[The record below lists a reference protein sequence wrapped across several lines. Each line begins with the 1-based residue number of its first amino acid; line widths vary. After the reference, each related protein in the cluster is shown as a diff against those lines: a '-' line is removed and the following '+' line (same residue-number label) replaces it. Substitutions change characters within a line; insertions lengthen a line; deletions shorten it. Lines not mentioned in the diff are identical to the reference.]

1 MNLAASSVSRAYSR
15 DFTAVTDRDLVASA
29 VTGVDG
35 SFEELVRRYQRPI
48 CAYVYRMVG
57 NYESA
62 LDLTQEIFIKVYS
75 SLRRYREEFK
85 FSTWIYKIA
94 HNAAV
99 DHLRRSATR
108 EQSLIM
114 GSEGDQFELP
124 VECSRLT
131 PEQES
136 ERKERRSEIESVVRA
151 LPANYRELII
161 LRHSRDLSYD
171 EIVEVTGLPLGTVKN
186 RLFRARE
193 MMRQHFVEKGI
204 TGSD

>member
-1 MNLAASSVSRAYSR
+1 MSLAVSSVSRTFSR
-15 DFTAVTDRDLVASA
+15 DLTAASDRDLVATA
-29 VTGVDG
+29 VNGVEG

-48 CAYVYRMVG
+48 SAYVYRMVG

-75 SLRRYREEFK
+75 SLRRYRSEFK

-94 HNAAV
+94 HNAAI
-99 DHLRRSATR
+99 DHLRRTTTR
-108 EQSLIM
+108 EQSLVM
-114 GSEGDQFELP
+114 GPENDQFDLP
-124 VECSRLT
+124 VESGRLS

-136 ERKERRSEIESVVRA
+136 ERKERRGEIESVVRT
-151 LPANYRELII
+151 LPGNYRELII
-161 LRHSRDLSYD
+161 LRHSQDLSYE

-193 MMRQHFVEKGI
+193 MMRQQFVEKGI
-204 TGSD
+204 TGI

>member
-1 MNLAASSVSRAYSR
+1 MSLAAPSVSRAFSR
-15 DFTAVTDRDLVASA
+15 DLTAVTDRELVATA
-29 VTGVDG
+29 VNGVEG

-48 CAYVYRMVG
+48 SAYVYRMVG

-94 HNAAV
+94 HNSAV
-99 DHLRRSATR
+99 DHLRRNATR
-108 EQSLIM
+108 EQSLVV
-114 GSEGDQFELP
+114 GHEGDQFDLP
-124 VECSRLT
+124 VESNRLT

-136 ERKERRSEIESVVRA
+136 ERKERRGEIESVVRT

-161 LRHSRDLSYD
+161 LRHSQDLSYE
-171 EIVEVTGLPLGTVKN
+171 EIVDVTGLPLGTVKN

-193 MMRQHFVEKGI
+193 MMRQQFVEKGI
-204 TGSD
+204 TSI

>member
-1 MNLAASSVSRAYSR
+1 MSVAASSVASIFSR
-15 DFTAVTDRDLVASA
+15 DLASVADRDLVATA
-29 VTGVDG
+29 VTGVEG

-48 CAYVYRMVG
+48 AAYVYRMVG

-62 LDLTQEIFIKVYS
+62 LDLTQEIFIKVYN
-75 SLRRYREEFK
+75 SLERYRAEFK

-99 DHLRRSATR
+99 DHLRRTATR
-108 EQSLIM
+108 EQSLVV
-114 GSEGDQFELP
+114 GCEGDQFELP
-124 VECSRLT
+124 IESGRLS

-136 ERKERRSEIESVVRA
+136 ERRERRVEIETVVRA
-151 LPANYRELII
+151 LPANYRELIV
-161 LRHSRDLSYD
+161 LRHSQDLSYE

-193 MMRQHFVEKGI
+193 MMRQQFVEKGI
-204 TGSD
+204 TGI

>member
-1 MNLAASSVSRAYSR
+1 MKASASSVSPVYSR
-15 DFTAVTDRDLVASA
+15 DLSAATDRELVAIA
-29 VTGVDG
+29 VTGFDG

-48 CAYVYRMVG
+48 SAYVYRMVG

-62 LDLTQEIFIKVYS
+62 LDLTQEIFIKVYN
-75 SLRRYREEFK
+75 SLKRYRAEFK

-99 DHLRRSATR
+99 DHLRRTATR
-108 EQSLIM
+108 EQSLVV
-114 GSEGDQFELP
+114 GPEGDTFDLP
-124 VECSRLT
+124 LESARLS

-136 ERKERRSEIESVVRA
+136 ERKERRTEIEAVVRA

-161 LRHSRDLSYD
+161 LRHSQDLSYE

-193 MMRQHFVEKGI
+193 MMRQQFVDKGI
-204 TGSD
+204 TGI

>member
-1 MNLAASSVSRAYSR
+1 MNVA
-15 DFTAVTDRDLVASA
+15 TVTDSDLVATA
-29 VTGVDG
+29 VCGGEG

-48 CAYVYRMVG
+48 AAYVYRMVG

-75 SLRRYREEFK
+75 SLDRYRAEFK

-99 DHLRRSATR
+99 DHLRRTATR
-108 EQSLIM
+108 EQSLVV
-114 GSEGDQFELP
+114 GHEGDQFDLP
-124 VECSRLT
+124 IESTRLS

-136 ERKERRSEIESVVRA
+136 ERRERRGEIETVVRA

-161 LRHSRDLSYD
+161 LRHSQDLSYE

-193 MMRQHFVEKGI
+193 MMRQQFVNKGI
-204 TGSD
+204 TGI

>member
-1 MNLAASSVSRAYSR
+1 MNLVASSVSRIFSR
-15 DFTAVTDRDLVASA
+15 DVTAASDRELVATAVS
-29 VTGVDG
+29 GVEG

-48 CAYVYRMVG
+48 SAYVYRMVG

-94 HNAAV
+94 HNSAV
-99 DHLRRSATR
+99 DHLRRNCTR
-108 EQSLIM
+108 EQSLVL
-114 GSEGDQFELP
+114 GPEGDQFDLP
-124 VECSRLT
+124 IESTRLT

-136 ERKERRSEIESVVRA
+136 ERKERRGEIESVVRT

-161 LRHSRDLSYD
+161 LRHSQDLSYE

-193 MMRQHFVEKGI
+193 MMRQQFIERGI
-204 TGSD
+204 TGI

>member
-1 MNLAASSVSRAYSR
+1 MNLAASSVPRAFAR
-15 DFTAVTDRDLVASA
+15 DLTAASDRELVATAV
-29 VTGVDG
+29 GGGEG

-48 CAYVYRMVG
+48 SAYVYRMVG

-75 SLRRYREEFK
+75 SLRRYRAEFK

-94 HNAAV
+94 HNSAV
-99 DHLRRSATR
+99 DHLRRNATR
-108 EQSLIM
+108 EQSLVM
-114 GSEGDQFELP
+114 GTEGDQYDLP
-124 VECSRLT
+124 VESGRLS

-136 ERKERRSEIESVVRA
+136 ERKERRIEIESVVRA

-161 LRHSRDLSYD
+161 LRHSQDLSYE

-193 MMRQHFVEKGI
+193 MMRQQFVEKGI
-204 TGSD
+204 TGIS

>member
-1 MNLAASSVSRAYSR
+1 MSLAASSVSRAFSR
-15 DFTAVTDRDLVASA
+15 DLTAVPDRDLVATA
-29 VTGVDG
+29 VSGIEG

-48 CAYVYRMVG
+48 SAYVYRMVG

-94 HNAAV
+94 HNSAV
-99 DHLRRSATR
+99 DHLRRNTTR
-108 EQSLIM
+108 EQSLVM
-114 GSEGDQFELP
+114 GHDGDQFDLP
-124 VECSRLT
+124 IESTRLS

-136 ERKERRSEIESVVRA
+136 ERKERRGEIESVVRT

-161 LRHSRDLSYD
+161 LRHSQALSY
-171 EIVEVTGLPLGTVKN
+171 EAIVEVTGVPLGTVKN

-193 MMRQHFVEKGI
+193 MMRQQFIERGI
-204 TGSD
+204 TGI

>member
-1 MNLAASSVSRAYSR
+1 MSVAASSVSTIFTR
-15 DFTAVTDRDLVASA
+15 DLTSVADRDLVATA
-29 VTGVDG
+29 VRGGEG

-48 CAYVYRMVG
+48 SAYVYRMVG

-75 SLRRYREEFK
+75 SLDRYRPEFK

-108 EQSLIM
+108 EQSLVV
-114 GSEGDQFELP
+114 GTEGDQFDLP
-124 VECSRLT
+124 IESSRLS

-136 ERKERRSEIESVVRA
+136 EQRERRGEIETVVRA
-151 LPANYRELII
+151 LPGNYRELII
-161 LRHSRDLSYD
+161 LRHSQDLSYE

-193 MMRQHFVEKGI
+193 MMRQQFVEKGI
-204 TGSD
+204 TGI

>member
-1 MNLAASSVSRAYSR
+1 MNIAASPISSAFSKG
-15 DFTAVTDRDLVASA
+15 FSGATDRDLVASA
-29 VTGVDG
+29 VVGFEG

-48 CAYVYRMVG
+48 SAYVYRMVG

-75 SLRRYREEFK
+75 SLRQYRHEFK

-99 DHLRRSATR
+99 DHLRRTSTR
-108 EQSLIM
+108 EQSLITAV
-114 GSEGDQFELP
+114 EGDQFELP
-124 VECSRLT
+124 IESGRLS

-136 ERKERRSEIESVVRA
+136 ERKERRGEIEAVVRS
-151 LPANYRELII
+151 LPSNYRELII
-161 LRHSRDLSYD
+161 LRHSQDLTYE

-193 MMRQHFVEKGI
+193 MMRQQFVDRGI
-204 TGSD
+204 TGI

>member
-1 MNLAASSVSRAYSR
+1 MKASASSLSPAFSR
-15 DFTAVTDRDLVASA
+15 DLSPVSDRELVAIA
-29 VTGVDG
+29 VSGFDG

-48 CAYVYRMVG
+48 SAYVYRMVG

-62 LDLTQEIFIKVYS
+62 LDLTQEIFIKVYN
-75 SLRRYREEFK
+75 SLNRYRPEFK

-99 DHLRRSATR
+99 DHLRRTATR
-108 EQSLIM
+108 EQSLVL
-114 GSEGDQFELP
+114 GPEGDTFDLP
-124 VECSRLT
+124 LESARLS

-136 ERKERRSEIESVVRA
+136 ERKERRSEIEAVVRT

-161 LRHSRDLSYD
+161 LRHSQDLSYE

-193 MMRQHFVEKGI
+193 MMRQQFVDKGI
-204 TGSD
+204 TGI

>member
-1 MNLAASSVSRAYSR
+1 MNLAASSVSRAFTSDITAANDR
-15 DFTAVTDRDLVASA
+15 ELVATAVSGLE
-29 VTGVDG
+29 G

-48 CAYVYRMVG
+48 SAYVYRMVG

-75 SLRRYREEFK
+75 SLRRYRAEFK

-94 HNAAV
+94 HNCAV

-108 EQSLIM
+108 EQSLVM
-114 GSEGDQFELP
+114 GPEGDQYDLP
-124 VECSRLT
+124 VESGRLS

-136 ERKERRSEIESVVRA
+136 ERKERRMEIELVVRS
-151 LPANYRELII
+151 LPSNYRELII
-161 LRHSRDLSYD
+161 LRHSQDLSYE

-193 MMRQHFVEKGI
+193 MMRQQFVEKGI
-204 TGSD
+204 TGI

>member
-1 MNLAASSVSRAYSR
+1 MSVAASSVSKIFSR
-15 DFTAVTDRDLVASA
+15 DLASVADRDLVATA
-29 VTGVDG
+29 VSGVEG

-48 CAYVYRMVG
+48 AAYVYRMVG

-75 SLRRYREEFK
+75 ALERYRAEFK

-99 DHLRRSATR
+99 DHLRRTATR
-108 EQSLIM
+108 EQSLVV
-114 GSEGDQFELP
+114 GAEGDQFDLP
-124 VECSRLT
+124 IESSRLS

-136 ERKERRSEIESVVRA
+136 EQRERRGEIETVVRA
-151 LPANYRELII
+151 LPSNYRELII
-161 LRHSRDLSYD
+161 LRHSQDLSYE

-193 MMRQHFVEKGI
+193 MMRQQFVEKGI
-204 TGSD
+204 TGI

>member
-1 MNLAASSVSRAYSR
+1 MTALYLANDRELVA
-15 DFTAVTDRDLVASA
+15 TAVS
-29 VTGVDG
+29 GVEG

-48 CAYVYRMVG
+48 SAYVYRMVG

-75 SLRRYREEFK
+75 SLNRYRPEFK

-94 HNAAV
+94 HNSAV
-99 DHLRRSATR
+99 DHLRRNTTR
-108 EQSLIM
+108 EQSLLI
-114 GSEGDQFELP
+114 GPEGDQFDLP
-124 VECSRLT
+124 IESGSLS

-136 ERKERRSEIESVVRA
+136 ERKERRGEIESVVRA

-161 LRHSRDLSYD
+161 LRHSQDLSYE

-193 MMRQHFVEKGI
+193 MMRQQFVEKGI
-204 TGSD
+204 TGI

>member
-1 MNLAASSVSRAYSR
+1 MSLAASSVARAFSR
-15 DFTAVTDRDLVASA
+15 DLTAATDRELVATAVS
-29 VTGVDG
+29 GVEG

-48 CAYVYRMVG
+48 SAYVYRMVG

-75 SLRRYREEFK
+75 SLGRYREEFK

-94 HNAAV
+94 HNSAV
-99 DHLRRSATR
+99 DHLRRNATR
-108 EQSLIM
+108 EQSLVI
-114 GSEGDQFELP
+114 GTEGDQFDLP
-124 VECSRLT
+124 LESGRLS

-136 ERKERRSEIESVVRA
+136 ERKERRVEIESVVRT

-161 LRHSRDLSYD
+161 LRHSQDLSYE

-193 MMRQHFVEKGI
+193 MMRQLFVEKGI
-204 TGSD
+204 TGI